1 MIEINKNR
9 EENPK
14 KGEKNVSTE
23 YVYMLVP
30 VWGFDAGFSSKKI
43 YICNFQNG

>member
-1 MIEINKNR
+1 MKKKIR
-9 EENPK
+9 EKEQK
-14 KGEKNVSTE
+14 KNVLSTE

-30 VWGFDAGFSSKKI
+30 VWGFDAEFSSKKKI